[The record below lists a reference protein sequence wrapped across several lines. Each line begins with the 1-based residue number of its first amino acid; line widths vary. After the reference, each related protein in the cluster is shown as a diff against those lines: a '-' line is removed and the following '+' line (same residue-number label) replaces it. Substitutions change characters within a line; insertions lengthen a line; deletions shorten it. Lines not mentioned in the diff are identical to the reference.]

1 MTYGGLLLSMEMRR
15 NVVIVDVL
23 MFGMMFVFAIVY
35 MILDRHNDSKYE

>member
-1 MTYGGLLLSMEMRR
+1 MIYGVLLLSMEMRR

-35 MILDRHNDSKYE
+35 MILDRYNDSKYE